1 MYSYEKK
8 HNLFLGASPHPR
20 PQQVC
25 WRGQGQSKKVR
36 RGGPQNKSEQ
46 VWVTSERHSASRGSL
61 RRMMRSISSMRCEAA
76 ARSAPSQGSPG
87 GRSLPPPRKLS
98 YEDRTVFGPIVT
110 VAGTLPE
117 SPAHRCVLTPGR
129 EGGHFPLSKK
139 PVPHFLPTPFGGG
152 GRGQKPV
159 SHLPLGY
166 EGGGFTTF
174 YLS

>member
-25 WRGQGQSKKVR
+25 WRGQGQSKNVR
-36 RGGPQNKSEQ
+36 RGGPQNKSES
-46 VWVTSERHSASRGSL
+46 VRVTSERHSASRRSL
-61 RRMMRSISSMRCEAA
+61 RRMMRSISSIRCEAA

-139 PVPHFLPTPFGGG
+139 NQSPTSCPPPGGG
-152 GRGQKPV
+152 GGQRPKTSQSPPPGV
-159 SHLPLGY
+159 
-166 EGGGFTTF
+166 
-174 YLS
+174 